1 MHIQNH
7 PRILPCQKRCALPR
21 PLRPLFLV
29 LSLSA
34 LGGLLAPAG
43 AQSVAEPVPTAP
55 TGPAVGAQPTPTVG
69 RALPGEALE
78 QAISGL
84 GYTLGPGDVLTI
96 IIWSPQPISHQLE
109 VTVEGKLLIPYV
121 GELDV
126 NQLLLSDAKDRIRR
140 ELLRNYRNVDITIT
154 LTSLRRFQ
162 IYVLGQVP
170 SPGSYLATA
179 VDRVSSM
186 VERAGGL
193 QQNASQRDILVQN
206 GDSLRTTADLFA
218 FLRRGLGDRNPY
230 VTDGDRILVPFA
242 KDFITVLG
250 EVNAP
255 GRMQFRA
262 GDKLSDAILLSGGF
276 ATDAFLDTIEVA
288 RYVKG
293 NKDPFRF
300 YVVNGGELIPIQA
313 EDQRLLPEPR
323 GIFTPPTPAMPIGEK
338 PSYADFPLQPEDVL
352 LVRREPDA
360 RLRRL
365 VDIQGEVKYPGNYP
379 IDEGRTRLSDIVEWA
394 GGLTPDAFLA
404 EAKLVRQGDM
414 VAPDPEFERLKNIP
428 VGDMQEAE
436 YGYFKMKSR
445 QVEGQMVVNFEQALN
460 HGSQRDNILLER
472 GDRIII
478 PSRKDYVQL
487 LGMVARPGNVTYRPG
502 LNASGYVRAAGGF
515 ADRADKGDM
524 RVIKAGTGEWVKPD
538 EAGKLSPGDVV
549 FVPEKQ
555 KTDFWRLFRDTLT
568 VAAQLAAIYLVFETA
583 TD

>member
-7 PRILPCQKRCALPR
+7 PPVLLCHKRCAR
-21 PLRPLFLV
+21 TLRGLV
-29 LSLSA
+29 AVMALLA
-34 LGGLLAPAG
+34 LGGFPALAG
-43 AQSVAEPVPTAP
+43 AQSVAEPLPGSAP
-55 TGPAVGAQPTPTVG
+55 VSPAPAAQGAPGLG
-69 RALPGEALE
+69 RSLPGEALE

-84 GYTLGPGDVLTI
+84 GYMMGPGDVLTI
-96 IIWSPQPISHQLE
+96 VIWSPQPISHQLE

-126 NQLLLSDAKDRIRR
+126 NRLLLSDAKEAIRR
-140 ELLRNYRNVDITIT
+140 ELLRNYRNVDISIT
-154 LTSLRRFQ
+154 LTALRRFQ
-162 IYVLGQVP
+162 IYVLGQVQ

-179 VDRVSSM
+179 VDRVSTI
-186 VERAGGL
+186 VERAGGFL
-193 QQNASQRDILVQN
+193 PDAGQRDILVQN

-250 EVNAP
+250 HVNAA

-262 GDKLSDAILLSGGF
+262 GDRLSDAILLAGGF
-276 ATDAFLDTIEVA
+276 ATDAFLDTLEVA
-288 RYVKG
+288 RYVEG
-293 NKDPFRF
+293 YKDPFRF
-300 YVVNGGELIPIQA
+300 FVVSGGELIPTRP
-313 EDQRLLPEPR
+313 EDQRLLPEPE
-323 GIFTPPTPAMPIGEK
+323 GQFTPPTLAMPLGEK
-338 PSYADFPLQPEDVL
+338 PSFIDFALQPEDVL
-352 LVRREPDA
+352 LVRRKPDA

-404 EAKLVRQGDM
+404 EAKLIRQGDLL
-414 VAPDPEFERLKNIP
+414 APDPEFERLKKIP
-428 VGDMQEAE
+428 VADMQEAE

-445 QVEGQMVVNFEQALN
+445 QLEGQMVVDFEQALN
-460 HGSQRDNILLER
+460 HGSQRENVLLER
-472 GDRIII
+472 GDLITI

-524 RVIKAGTGEWVKPD
+524 RVIKAGTGEWIKPS

-549 FVPEKQ
+549 FVPEKGR
-555 KTDFWRLFRDTLT
+555 TDFWRLFRDTLT

-583 TD
+583 TN